1 MRVFA
6 SPQEYIQGAGAFETE
21 LHRLKRL
28 GHVALLVTDGF
39 VMSMLGEK
47 LQEDLE
53 TVGLASAVQLVDEGT
68 QAELLNAAEAVIAE
82 NACQF
87 VIALGGGKAMDL
99 GKVIAHANQLPIAV
113 LPTSAATDA
122 ATSRISVRYDDAG
135 RFLRYDFYP
144 TNPEVVLVDSEV
156 ILKAPAGMLL
166 AGFAD
171 GLATY
176 IEARSIWNDGG
187 LSTIGEQPTLAA
199 LSLAKTCH
207 ETLVR
212 DIRDALAAQKAG
224 VVDKSFDNVVEA
236 NIFLSGLGFENGG
249 LSLAH
254 AFHNVVMGD
263 PSIEVKASHGQIVAV
278 GVLLQLLAE
287 NATDEYLLHEELFKD
302 LGLPFRLQELSIV
315 LSAEQLQTTAEKIVA
330 TKEAGNHI
338 PAQVTVEGLVQALTK
353 LNEGENQL

>member
-1 MRVFA
+1 MRLFA
-6 SPQEYIQGAGAFETE
+6 SPQEYIQGVGAFQTE

-28 GHVALLVTDGF
+28 GRVALLVTDGF

-53 TVGLASAVQLVDEGT
+53 SQGLATTVQLVDDGSQE
-68 QAELLNAAEAVIAE
+68 ELLKSGKQRIAE

-99 GKVIAHANQLPIAV
+99 GKVIANENQLPIAV

-122 ATSRISVRYDDAG
+122 ATSRISVRYDEEG

-144 TNPEVVLVDSEV
+144 TNPEIVLVDSEV

-171 GLATY
+171 GIATY
-176 IEARSIWNDGG
+176 IEARSIWIDGG
-187 LSTIGEQPTLAA
+187 LNTIGEKPTLAA
-199 LSLAKTCH
+199 MSLAKTCH
-207 ETLVR
+207 ETLVH
-212 DIRDALAAQKAG
+212 DIHKALAAQKAG
-224 VVDKSFDNVVEA
+224 IVDESFENVVEA

-263 PSIEVKASHGQIVAV
+263 PQIEVKGSHGQIVAV
-278 GVLLQLLAE
+278 GVLLQLLTE
-287 NATDEYLLHEELFKD
+287 NAMDEYILHDELFRD
-302 LGLPFRLQELSIV
+302 LGLPTRLNDLAIQLTDDQV
-315 LSAEQLQTTAEKIVA
+315 LLVAEKILA
-330 TKEAGNHI
+330 TKTAGNHI
-338 PAQVTVEGLVQALTK
+338 PAQVTRTELAEALAK
-353 LNEGENQL
+353 LNK